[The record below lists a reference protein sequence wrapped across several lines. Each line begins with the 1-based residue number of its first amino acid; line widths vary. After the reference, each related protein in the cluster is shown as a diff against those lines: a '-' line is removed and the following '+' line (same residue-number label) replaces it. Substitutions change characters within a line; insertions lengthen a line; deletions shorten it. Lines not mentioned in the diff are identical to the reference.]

1 MGCHPGGVRE
11 FGSSDARRP
20 RRGTDAAASRPFG
33 ERLERSFYC
42 RSCRL
47 TVRGLW
53 VPAGWYVLERAEG
66 GGGRHLRV
74 GLYCS
79 LDCLAAAGDDLAEAE
94 REAGARRGL
103 PVDAGRDRARLLE
116 IAQTL
121 LQHGATIRAAGDKLG
136 VPTSTLRHWLRE
148 AGVRVGPDG
157 TLTGSAE
164 SATPPSAKDQDGHQ
178 PEATS
183 STTATRQE
191 ALAAAQ
197 EEEPAEPRADGKS
210 PVQTLNEL
218 VQAGYVADL
227 VWDAGLDGPAH
238 RPVFHCTVTAK
249 VTGFAVPVIGRGNGG
264 SKAAAKTAAA
274 AALLT
279 AMADDDPEARSCSR
293 QQ

>member
-1 MGCHPGGVRE
+1 MRE
-11 FGSSDARRP
+11 SAGRARR
-20 RRGTDAAASRPFG
+20 GADAAASRPFG

-79 LDCLAAAGDDLAEAE
+79 LDCLAAAGDDLGEAE

-157 TLTGSAE
+157 TLTGPADP
-164 SATPPSAKDQDGHQ
+164 ATPVSAKNQDEHR
-178 PEATS
+178 PETASSAAATE
-183 STTATRQE
+183 QE
-191 ALAAAQ
+191 APGAAQ
-197 EEEPAEPRADGKS
+197 EDPAEQRAEGKS

-227 VWDAGLDGPAH
+227 VWDAGVDGPAH
-238 RPVFHCTVTAK
+238 RPDFRCTVTAK
-249 VTGFAVPVIGRGNGG
+249 VTGFAGPVTGRGNGG

-279 AMADDDPEARSCSR
+279 AMANDDPEAEDRGPGAD
-293 QQ
+293 

>member
-1 MGCHPGGVRE
+1 MRE
-11 FGSSDARRP
+11 SGSSDVRRP
-20 RRGTDAAASRPFG
+20 RRGADAAASRPFG

-53 VPAGWYVLERAEG
+53 VPVGWYVLERAEG
-66 GGGRHLRV
+66 GGGRHMRV

-79 LDCLAAAGDDLAEAE
+79 LDCLNAAGDDLAEAE

-103 PVDAGRDRARLLE
+103 PVDTGRDRARLLE

-157 TLTGSAE
+157 TLTGSADP
-164 SATPPSAKDQDGHQ
+164 ATPPPAKGQDEHQ

-183 STTATRQE
+183 STTATEQE
-191 ALAAAQ
+191 APAVAQ
-197 EEEPAEPRADGKS
+197 EDPAEPRADGKS

-218 VQAGYVADL
+218 AQAGYVADL
-227 VWDAGLDGPAH
+227 VWDAGVDGPAH
-238 RPVFHCTVTAK
+238 RPVFRCTITAK
-249 VTGFAVPVIGRGNGG
+249 VTGLAAPVTGRGNGG
-264 SKAAAKTAAA
+264 SKATAKTAAA

-279 AMADDDPEARSCSR
+279 AMADDDPEAGPAAGAD
-293 QQ
+293 